1 MRTSVIILAPGLLT
15 AVYATGGDRKHFPIH
30 YKHPACDYV
39 CSGKPKHPI
48 PITCIIQP
56 ANLGDKTIP
65 HLTGNEPPLGCQN
78 VTAHH
83 CACGPFEYN
92 GCYNDPHGGIL
103 LTERMS
109 GRRFDEENRQ
119 ESCAQTCY
127 RWEYFAISDEIC
139 QCGDYLHKWATKVD
153 AVQCR
158 IPCAGSFTQFCAP
171 LGLSMVYRKRRNATE
186 TRDWCRALSMS
197 QGENS
202 RKGVWG

>member
-15 AVYATGGDRKHFPIH
+15 AVYATGGDRKHFPLH

-39 CSGKPKHPI
+39 CS
-48 PITCIIQP
+48 
-56 ANLGDKTIP
+56 
-65 HLTGNEPPLGCQN
+65 GNEPPLGCQN

-171 LGLSMVYRKRRNATE
+171 LGLSMVYRK
-186 TRDWCRALSMS
+186 
-197 QGENS
+197 
-202 RKGVWG
+202 